1 MRYYVENHDEV
12 MTDINSEIEK
22 KYNGSIMI
30 SRKERNKRKKAIRFK
45 GGRRYK
51 KSETGLKKIL
61 LENSNSKYFTV
72 IV

>member
-51 KSETGLKKIL
+51 KSETGLKK
-61 LENSNSKYFTV
+61 YY
-72 IV
+72 